1 MRRSGLGTYLSLLR
15 CARWL
20 QAMPDGSL
28 LILPAHLPHL
38 PARPPAHPA
47 AEVKERMPKQQFN
60 LQQLSNLL
68 WSLAIAECCD
78 PQVWADCISQVGG
91 CWGVA
96 AWCSGV

>member
-15 CARWL
+15 SMVAGHARC
-20 QAMPDGSL
+20 GSL
-28 LILPAHLPHL
+28 LILPAHLPHV

-78 PQVWADCISQVGG
+78 PQVWADCIGQVGG